1 MRQGL
6 QTMTNNQ
13 RASPTG
19 NPSLTAPE
27 PAITC
32 VLMQPAPAA
41 AGPVQPTGMRPLF
54 AAGAP
59 QITTQRLTIRPV
71 TPDDLGDLFEINGD
85 AEVTALLPYATW
97 QSPADGIAWLVRM
110 ENLVAAET
118 ANQCV
123 ILRTADQK
131 ILGTVLLFNFNR
143 ASASIEL
150 GYVLGQPHRR
160 QGYAKEALAAVCHH
174 VFANLGLRRIEAEVT
189 SHNLA
194 SNALLLRLG
203 FVREGCL
210 RQRWVANGVAH
221 DSHVYGC
228 LAGEWARPVGVEDT
242 RVCT

>member
-1 MRQGL
+1 MCAACGQCAACKAGDLAWCDTFGL
-6 QTMTNNQ
+6 QGGGY
-13 RASPTG
+13 AEYA
-19 NPSLTAPE
+19 LT
-27 PAITC
+27 
-32 VLMQPAPAA
+32 
-41 AGPVQPTGMRPLF
+41 RP
-54 AAGAP
+54 
-59 QITTQRLTIRPV
+59 
-71 TPDDLGDLFEINGD
+71 
-85 AEVTALLPYATW
+85 
-97 QSPADGIAWLVRM
+97 
-110 ENLVAAET
+110 
-118 ANQCV
+118 NQCV